1 MRPLF
6 IHRRH
11 RRWQFIVTVRDIAF
25 AVAFGI
31 VLGALAAAGF

>member
-6 IHRRH
+6 FHRR
-11 RRWQFIVTVRDIAF
+11 RRGWQFICTARDIAF